1 MIEVVNCVS
10 SVFTAIGTI
19 ALALFGCIQLSKLNN
34 SLNDSNLMSN
44 LEIEFELNRRKE
56 VMTERRIESEKYIEA
71 QEENFDDKSKEMIKI
86 LHSHY
91 VEALENYLNI
101 FDRLCFFLLKRK
113 LNDED
118 FRTEYREMLSNT
130 ISSNELYFRAGSRYR
145 NMLKLNEQWQS
156 K

>member
-1 MIEVVNCVS
+1 MIDIINC
-10 SVFTAIGTI
+10 FAYICTALGTI
-19 ALALFGCIQLSKLNN
+19 ALAFFGCMQLSKLNN
-34 SLNDSNLMSN
+34 SLIDSNLMSN

-56 VMTERRIESEKYIEA
+56 VMTEKRIDSEKYIEA
-71 QEENFDDKSKEMIKI
+71 HDANLDDKTKEMVKI
-86 LHSHY
+86 LNNY
-91 VEALENYLNI
+91 YIEALENYLNI

-113 LNDED
+113 LSDED

-130 ISSNELYFRAGSRYR
+130 ISSNEAYFRAGSKYR